1 MTGIIQILTI
11 GVDADNFSLFS
22 NVDNYISAFET
33 NVSRQ
38 DLINGFP
45 SDNIPNGTT
54 IIRAVSTTVL
64 CDVSIDIPLPATTT
78 TTSTTEAA
86 ICGLWT
92 VDTALLGATSTVFP
106 AGAWNYTDC
115 DGILQ
120 TPNWALDEFTPPGQI
135 SFCALD
141 TNPPPFSYLTTPS
154 ICTD

>member
-78 TTSTTEAA
+78 TTSTTEVAF
-86 ICGLWT
+86 CGWYDIVLPPET
-92 VDTALLGATSTVFP
+92 VIQQ
-106 AGAWNYTDC
+106 GAWNYTKC
-115 DGILQ
+115 NGQ
-120 TPNWALDEFTPPGQI
+120 VVTPPWPLDANTPAGQLH
-135 SFCALD
+135 FCALS
-141 TNPPPFSYLTTPS
+141 TGPPPYGVLNTTE
-154 ICTD
+154 ICTQ

>member
-86 ICGLWT
+86 VCGLWT
-92 VDTALLGATSTVFP
+92 VDLPPDTVIP
-106 AGAWNYTDC
+106 QGAWNYTDC
-115 DGILQ
+115 NGIVV
-120 TPNWALDEFTPPGQI
+120 TPPWALDESTPAGQL

-141 TNPPPFSYLTTPS
+141 TNPPPFSFLTTPS
-154 ICTD
+154 ICDD